1 MPQSLSTRLHLEFLE
16 SRSVPA
22 GNVMVNVNNGVLNVI
37 GDNEGNRIQI
47 VQPNP
52 FSLIIRPGDTSTQI
66 NGHLSTITI
75 ITGGVSKINI
85 DLRGGDDVLQI
96 SPGGGLV
103 VFNAPVFINTGTGND
118 SVLIED
124 IIAHNHFF
132 IDTGNQNDTVLL
144 RAPATT
150 LQFDRNVTILTGQG
164 FDIVTIQNTVIRG
177 SLMITT
183 AQQNDQVR
191 ILSSVVG
198 GDFFANLGDGSDMI
212 ILNQLEVRGQAFISG
227 SAGSDFVQIARGQFD
242 FSLRINTAQPPGFF
256 SADNDTVTIG
266 NTQVAGETTISTG
279 RGADF
284 VRLRDFN
291 FFNARVIV
299 DLGEDNDSLEFAFND
314 FQLGMIADGGLGA
327 DTFVDLGSN
336 TGLVQLKRFFP

>member
-1 MPQSLSTRLHLEFLE
+1 MPQSLSTHLRLEPLE
-16 SRSVPA
+16 SRCVPA

-52 FSLIIRPGDTSTQI
+52 FSLLIRPGDFSTRI

-75 ITGGVSKINI
+75 ITGGISKISI
-85 DLRGGDDVLQI
+85 DLGGGNDVLQI

-132 IDTGNQNDTVLL
+132 IDTGNQDDTVLL

-150 LQFDRNVTILTGQG
+150 LQFDRNLTIQTGQG
-164 FDIVTIQNTVIRG
+164 FDILAIQDTVIRG
-177 SLMITT
+177 SLRVTT
-183 AQQNDQVR
+183 AQQND
-191 ILSSVVG
+191 SVQLLDLVIG
-198 GDFFANLGDGSDMI
+198 GDFSADLGKGSDSL
-212 ILNQLEVRGQAFISG
+212 ILNQVEVRGQALIGG
-227 SAGSDFVQIARGQFD
+227 SAGDDFVQIARGQFD
-242 FSLRINTAQPPGFF
+242 FSLRIDTAQAPAFF
-256 SADNDTVTIG
+256 SSDNDTVIIG
-266 NTQVAGETTISTG
+266 NTQVAGTTTISTG

-291 FFNARVIV
+291 DFGSQVIV
-299 DLGEDNDSLEFAFND
+299 DLGEHNDSLEFAFND
-314 FQLGMIADGGLGA
+314 FQLGMVANGGLGL
-327 DTFVDLGSN
+327 DTYQDLGSN
-336 TGLVQLKRFFP
+336 TGLVQLESFP